1 MTENQASGQGMPAFK
16 ISDKELMEVSFYV
29 PEDVRDYVR
38 EGDRVTVEAG
48 SGEVKGRI
56 SSISTAV
63 DQQRGLFKIDA
74 QITSSGDK
82 NLSTNTSV
90 SLTLVTNSVKDK
102 ILIPFD
108 SVYYDDDQAYVFVVE
123 NDRAV
128 RRDVTAGPYNNDT
141 IAILDGLIEGD
152 EVIITWGA
160 GLKDGA
166 IVQVIEQ
173 ENDNS
178 SSGTGTDSRKK

>member
-1 MTENQASGQGMPAFK
+1 
-16 ISDKELMEVSFYV
+16 
-29 PEDVRDYVR
+29 
-38 EGDRVTVEAG
+38 
-48 SGEVKGRI
+48 
-56 SSISTAV
+56 
-63 DQQRGLFKIDA
+63 
-74 QITSSGDK
+74 
-82 NLSTNTSV
+82 
-90 SLTLVTNSVKDK
+90 
-102 ILIPFD
+102 
-108 SVYYDDDQAYVFVVE
+108 FVVE

-173 ENDNS
+173 ENGNS